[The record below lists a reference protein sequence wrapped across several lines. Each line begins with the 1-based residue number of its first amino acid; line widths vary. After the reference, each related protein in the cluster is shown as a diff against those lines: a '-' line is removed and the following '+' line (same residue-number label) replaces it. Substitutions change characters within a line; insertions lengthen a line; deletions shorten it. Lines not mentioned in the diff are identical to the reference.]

1 MNTQVSLKEA
11 SARSGMDAEDV
22 LALLGVSAASSVDLS
37 LLTGFKT
44 AAESDLVVL
53 ERGVL

>member
-11 SARSGMDAEDV
+11 AARSGMDAEDV
-22 LALLGVSAASSVDLS
+22 LALLGASTSSLVDLD
-37 LLTGFKT
+37 LLLGQRTSV
-44 AAESDLVVL
+44 ESDLVVL